1 MMGSSSRHPVLR
13 QAGASL
19 VEVLVSMLVLALGMV
34 GLAALQARTVSYQLG
49 SGQRAQLSGLLADYA
64 ERVRSNLNQ
73 APGVVPASGYLYSV
87 DWSAQAADVADA
99 SVDCMAAS
107 VTCTGA
113 DLALYDMAQWRAAVR
128 RSLPRGS
135 VLVTGDAR
143 TGIEVSFMWVD
154 KDRTEDGAAGRAL
167 VASATCAASTSGMA
181 RQTCCPAAAGAVPSG
196 TRCAN
201 FTVVP

>member
-1 MMGSSSRHPVLR
+1 MGV
-13 QAGASL
+13 SL

-64 ERVRSNLNQ
+64 ERMRSNLNQ
-73 APGVVPASGYLYSV
+73 APGVVPSSEYLYSAT
-87 DWSAQAADVADA
+87 WSAQAADVE
-99 SVDCMAAS
+99 AAS
-107 VTCTGA
+107 VNCMSAGVTCSGV
-113 DLALYDMAQWRAAVR
+113 DLARYDKAQWRAAVR

-143 TGIEVSFMWVD
+143 TGIEVSFMWTD
-154 KDRTEDGAAGRAL
+154 KDRTEDGANGRAL
-167 VASATCAASTSGMA
+167 VAANAACTPSTSGMA
-181 RQTCCPAAAGAVPSG
+181 RQTCCPEAAGPVPAG

>member
-1 MMGSSSRHPVLR
+1 MSRIHRSQSGV
-13 QAGASL
+13 SL
-19 VEVLVSMLVLALGMV
+19 IEVLVSMLVLALGMV

-73 APGVVPASGYLYSV
+73 APGVAASSGYLY
-87 DWSAQAADVADA
+87 DATWSNQAADVAAA
-99 SVDCMAAS
+99 SVDCAAS
-107 VTCTGA
+107 GA
-113 DLALYDMAQWRAAVR
+113 SCSGAALASYDMAQWRSAVR

-135 VLVTGDAR
+135 VRVTGDAR
-143 TGIEVSFMWVD
+143 TGINVTFMWTD
-154 KDRTEDGAAGRAL
+154 KDRTQDGVNGRAL
-167 VASATCAASTSGMA
+167 VTINECATGTTGMA
-181 RQTCCPAAAGAVPSG
+181 RQTCCPAGLPDG

>member
-1 MMGSSSRHPVLR
+1 MSRSGRSQSGV
-13 QAGASL
+13 SL
-19 VEVLVSMLVLALGMV
+19 IEVLVSMLVLALGMV

-73 APGVVPASGYLYSV
+73 APGIAKPSVYLYDV
-87 DWSAQAADVADA
+87 TWAAQSADVAA
-99 SVDCMAAS
+99 AAVDCGAS
-107 VTCTGA
+107 GVTCSGV
-113 DLALYDMAQWRAAVR
+113 DLARYDMAQWRAAVR

-135 VLVTGDAR
+135 VRVTGDAR
-143 TGIEVSFMWVD
+143 TGIEVSFMWTD
-154 KDRTEDGAAGRAL
+154 KDRTQDAASGRTL
-167 VASATCAASTSGMA
+167 VASTECKADTTGMA
-181 RQTCCPAAAGAVPSG
+181 RQSCCPAGVPDG

>member
-1 MMGSSSRHPVLR
+1 MGSANRFNPKRSQV
-13 QAGASL
+13 GASL

-49 SGQRAQLSGLLADYA
+49 SSQRAQLSGLLADYA

-73 APGVVPASGYLYSV
+73 APGVVPASEYLYSAA
-87 DWSAQAADVADA
+87 WSAQAADVAAA
-99 SVDCMAAS
+99 SVNCMSAS
-107 VTCTGA
+107 VTCSGV
-113 DLALYDMAQWRAAVR
+113 DLARYDMAQWRAAVR
-128 RSLPRGS
+128 SGLPRGS
-135 VLVTGDAR
+135 VMVSGDAR

-154 KDRTEDGAAGRAL
+154 KDRTEDGTTGRTL
-167 VASATCAASTSGMA
+167 VASATCAANTSGMA
-181 RQTCCPAAAGAVPSG
+181 RQTCCPAAAGALPAG

>member
-1 MMGSSSRHPVLR
+1 MGV
-13 QAGASL
+13 SL

-64 ERVRSNLNQ
+64 ERMRSNLNQ
-73 APGVVPASGYLYSV
+73 APGVVPSSEYLYSAT
-87 DWSAQAADVADA
+87 WSAQAADVEAA
-99 SVDCMAAS
+99 SVDCMSAS
-107 VTCTGA
+107 VTCSGV
-113 DLALYDMAQWRAAVR
+113 DLARYDKAQWRAAVR

-143 TGIEVSFMWVD
+143 TGIEVSFMWTD
-154 KDRTEDGAAGRAL
+154 KDRTEDGVAGRTL
-167 VASATCAASTSGMA
+167 VASATCATSTSGMA
-181 RQTCCPAAAGAVPSG
+181 RQTCCPQAAGPVPAG